1 MKTIL
6 QPGRNCLGLFDVEE
20 TGLLVDARNYYLA
33 FFDAARQAQRFILV
47 AGWQFDSDVELVRG
61 SDRSGRGSD
70 TSLLPFLNRLCEKN
84 PYLQVRILAWDF
96 SMLFSL
102 EREWFQEWIFDWST
116 SSRLKFRFDAN
127 HPLAGSHHQK
137 FAVIDGRIAFLGG
150 TDICSSRWDDRRH
163 RADNPERRNGPGEV
177 YGPYHDVHSY
187 HTGAI
192 AKTLVSLFRE
202 RWIRAGGEPLLLEF
216 MVSEP
221 KRLHPP
227 LLPIAAA
234 KAALSR
240 TRPRSLLSPGA
251 AVQEIRALYRDAID
265 AADRLIY
272 MENQYFTS
280 RLVFDALCR
289 RMEERGRPKLQIVI
303 VLPRRPKALR
313 EEISLGAEQ
322 MRLLAE
328 LQEIARL
335 TGHSLGIY
343 YPVSSRGTECSVYVH
358 SKLLLVDDRFL
369 TVGSAN
375 TTNRSMG
382 LDSELNIAW
391 EADSPR
397 QRELIR
403 SICGIRTSLLLE
415 LTGLAGIR
423 GWREGRRLSE
433 GEGLVAQLDNL
444 ADGGV
449 SRLRRHELEPFDNKE
464 WIRDLLPKGFNL
476 DPEFPPL
483 ENVYEL
489 FSAEE
494 TAHFMEGIGS
504 LSRRLSAPMHNQ
516 AGSAAVPDVG
526 RFRLLPA
533 RSDIRLWIVC
543 GIFLL
548 LLFVMVR
555 MLLR

>member
-1 MKTIL
+1 MMKTIL

-33 FFDAARQAQRFILV
+33 FHDAARQAQRFILV
-47 AGWQFDSDVELVRG
+47 AGWQFDSDVELARG
-61 SDRSGRGSD
+61 GDRLGRGED
-70 TSLLPFLNRLCEKN
+70 TRLLPFLNDLCEKN

-137 FAVIDGRIAFLGG
+137 FAVIDGRIAFVGG

-163 RADNPERRNGPGEV
+163 RADNPERRNGPGEF
-177 YGPYHDVHSY
+177 YGPYHDIHTY
-187 HTGAI
+187 HTGAV
-192 AKTLVSLFRE
+192 AKALVTLFRE

-216 MVSEP
+216 MAGKP
-221 KRLHPP
+221 RPLHPP
-227 LLPIAAA
+227 LLPVAAE
-234 KAALSR
+234 KVALSR
-240 TRPRSLLSPGA
+240 TRPRTLLSPGT

-265 AADRLIY
+265 AAERLIY

-280 RLVFDALCR
+280 RLVFEALCR
-289 RMEERGRPKLQIVI
+289 RMEERGRTKLQIVM

-343 YPVSSRGTECSVYVH
+343 YPVSSGGDRSVYVH

-375 TTNRSMG
+375 ATNRSMG
-382 LDSELNIAW
+382 LDSELNVAW
-391 EADSPR
+391 EADSLR

-403 SICGIRTSLLLE
+403 SIRRVRMSLLLE
-415 LTGLAGIR
+415 LTGLAGVR
-423 GWREGRRLSE
+423 AWRERRLSE
-433 GEGLVAQLDNL
+433 GEGLVARLDSL
-444 ADGGV
+444 ADEGV

-464 WIRDLLPKGFNL
+464 WIRDLLPKGFRL
-476 DPEFPPL
+476 DPEFPLL
-483 ENVYEL
+483 EDVYEF

-494 TAHFMEGIGS
+494 TAHFMEGIGR
-504 LSRRLSAPMHNQ
+504 LSRRFSAPMRNQ
-516 AGSAAVPDVG
+516 AGSTAVPEVG
-526 RFRLLPA
+526 RFRFLPA

-543 GIFLL
+543 GILLL
-548 LLFVMVR
+548 LLFIAARMVSR
-555 MLLR
+555 